1 MAVSRLK
8 PSSYAPALLLNLV
21 EHFCF
26 EKSKRFNTLGRFS
39 THLKILT
46 KALAEFRG
54 MRIYYARVGEAVH
67 MEVVILWNR

>member
-1 MAVSRLK
+1 MAVSRLR

-21 EHFCF
+21 EHC
-26 EKSKRFNTLGRFS
+26 SKRFNTLGRFNI
-39 THLKILT
+39 HLKILT

-54 MRIYYARVGEAVH
+54 MTIYYARVGEAVP

>member
-21 EHFCF
+21 EHF
-26 EKSKRFNTLGRFS
+26 SKRINTLGRFS